1 MKKFILILS
10 MFVLFSCTGMRD
22 AQRDDYM
29 YDSANPV
36 EIIEIQD
43 KTGKQV
49 LAEEKWEERFSSKR
63 FYRTI
68 IQNKGPNRFIPSF
81 PELFRDDHVDEGTVF
96 TFR

>member
-1 MKKFILILS
+1 MKNLILILS
-10 MFVLFSCTGMRD
+10 MSALFSCTGMQE

-29 YDSANPV
+29 YDKAQPT

-43 KTGKQV
+43 RTHKSI
-49 LAEEKWEERFSSKR
+49 LAEERTKEKFSSKR

-68 IQNKGPNRFIPSF
+68 IQNKGPNRLIPEF
-81 PELFRDDHVDEGTVF
+81 PELFINHHVDEGRVF